1 MNIEK
6 IVAKNSTTSP
16 KEEHVIEF
24 IYWLM
29 LTSLP
34 EWSGSDINQN
44 Q

>member
-6 IVAKNSTTSP
+6 IVKISTTSS

-24 IYWLM
+24 VIWLM

-34 EWSGSDINQN
+34 EWSGSDLNQN